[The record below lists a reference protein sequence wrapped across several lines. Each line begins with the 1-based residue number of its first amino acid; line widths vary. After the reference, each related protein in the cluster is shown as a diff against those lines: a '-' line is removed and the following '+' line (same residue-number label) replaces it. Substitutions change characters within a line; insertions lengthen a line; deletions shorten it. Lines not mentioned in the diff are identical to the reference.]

1 MDDLLCSM
9 QKRKPTKR
17 SKPKSKPIKVV
28 YISNPMRV
36 KTSASQFR
44 ALVQELTGRD
54 AELPDPAKFDGSD
67 PDGVG
72 AAAKAEAAEDDDDDA
87 VEPGR
92 RSSLPKAGSIQDH
105 HHHHQNHPSG
115 GDLSRMGAGSY
126 EPLDDELFTPQMLET
141 LSGLLPPS
149 LSYESSRMDLA

>member
-1 MDDLLCSM
+1 MDGMLCSM

-44 ALVQELTGRD
+44 ALVQKLTGRD
-54 AELPDPAKFDGSD
+54 AEFPDPAKFHGSD

-72 AAAKAEAAEDDDDDA
+72 AAAPRAVVDAADDDV

-92 RSSLPKAGSIQDH
+92 RLSLPKVGSVQDL

-115 GDLSRMGAGSY
+115 DHGRLGAGNY
-126 EPLDDELFTPQMLET
+126 EPFDDVFTPQMLET
-141 LSGLLPPS
+141 LLLPSS
-149 LSYESSRMDLA
+149 LLYESSPMDSA